1 MNRGTI
7 MIFRKKQKA
16 DFSAVGSGSSSTA
29 PAQPQASPAQPA
41 QPQAAPAPVAA
52 PASAPAPAA
61 QPASTHTVA
70 KGETLSAIAQRHYGA
85 ASKWRVI
92 FEANRDK
99 ISDPDRIQPGQVLT
113 IPPAQ

>member
-1 MNRGTI
+1 
-7 MIFRKKQKA
+7 MIFRKKKKA
-16 DFSAVGSGSSSTA
+16 DFSDVRSGSSSTA
-29 PAQPQASPAQPA
+29 PAQPQAAPA
-41 QPQAAPAPVAA
+41 PQESAAPA
-52 PASAPAPAA
+52 APAA
-61 QPASTHTVA
+61 RTYTVA
-70 KGETLSAIAQRHYGA
+70 KGDTLSAIAQSQYGA

>member
-1 MNRGTI
+1 
-7 MIFRKKQKA
+7 MIFRKKKKA
-16 DFSAVGSGSSSTA
+16 DFSDVRSGSSSTA
-29 PAQPQASPAQPA
+29 PAQPQAAPA
-41 QPQAAPAPVAA
+41 PQESAAPAAPAA
-52 PASAPAPAA
+52 PAAR
-61 QPASTHTVA
+61 TYTVA
-70 KGETLSAIAQRHYGA
+70 KGDTLSAIAQSQYGA